1 MTGLIDRITKK
12 YLTECYDAIFY
23 VPSEPCMVNQPIIVN
38 DIPIGVITE
47 ATEDYVKCKLFG
59 RYIGIEYD
67 TEYKEPI
74 SVNIVTNAPK
84 ENI

>member
-1 MTGLIDRITKK
+1 MIGIDRVTKK

-23 VPSEPCMVNQPIIVN
+23 VPSEPCMVNQTIIVN

-59 RYIGIEYD
+59 RYIGTEYD

-74 SVNIVTNAPK
+74 SVNITTNAPK

>member
-1 MTGLIDRITKK
+1 MTGIDRVTKK

-47 ATEDYVKCKLFG
+47 ATEDYVKCNNCKA
-59 RYIGIEYD
+59 IGGMIED
-67 TEYKEPI
+67 NNCGNHFKEAI
-74 SVNIVTNAPK
+74 DKWNHRA
-84 ENI
+84 